1 MLVTRI
7 LASVL
12 ALSASHP
19 DRQGTAPDAAGIA
32 DRAAKVYQALSSFRA
47 NFRQV
52 IDDSMIGTFESRGKL
67 IQTGTSKLAMR
78 FSDPAGEAIVMD
90 GKQVWVYTPS
100 TTPGQVL
107 RLPLPSGPTF
117 GPNVLAWLLDHPTE
131 RYATSYVREDL
142 LESGPV
148 DVIAL
153 TPRDPTLPFQ
163 RAVLWIDRTDA
174 LPRRIQ
180 IQERTG
186 ASRTLTLSRVEV
198 NVPVAAKTFAF
209 VVPPGV
215 RVVESP

>member
-1 MLVTRI
+1 MLVTGI
-7 LASVL
+7 LAGVL
-12 ALSASHP
+12 ALPASHP
-19 DRQGTAPDAAGIA
+19 NRQDTAPNAADIA
-32 DRAAKVYQALSSFRA
+32 ERAAKVYQALSSFRA

-52 IDDSMIGTFESRGKL
+52 IDDSMIGSFESRGKL
-67 IQTGTSKLAMR
+67 IQTGTSKLSMR

-117 GPNVLAWLLDHPTE
+117 GPNVLAWLLDHPSE
-131 RYATSYVREDL
+131 RYTTRYVREDL
-142 LESGPV
+142 LESRPV

-153 TPRDPTLPFQ
+153 TPRDSTLPFQ

-174 LPRRIQ
+174 LPRRLQ
-180 IQERTG
+180 LQERSG
-186 ASRTLTLSRVEV
+186 ARRTLTLSRVEI
-198 NVPVAAKTFAF
+198 NVPVAARTFTF

-215 RVVESP
+215 RIIEAP